1 MQLFHQI
8 LLLPLPVPEG
18 PPLSP
23 SVAITSDPEMLV
35 FTVQP
40 PEQGLR
46 NGEITSYSINCDP
59 SDDYP
64 SVFVVMGTLTS
75 ESGIVGGFTAA
86 ADYDFLHCLHKCRRR
101 STECAAK
108 GYNM

>member
-1 MQLFHQI
+1 M
-8 LLLPLPVPEG
+8 
-18 PPLSP
+18 
-23 SVAITSDPEMLV
+23 

-46 NGEITSYSINCDP
+46 NGEITSYSVNCDP
-59 SDDYP
+59 SDAYP

-86 ADYDFLHCLHKCRRR
+86 ADYDCSFTAFTSVGEGPPSMQLRVTTCK
-101 STECAAK
+101 T
-108 GYNM
+108 

>member
-1 MQLFHQI
+1 
-8 LLLPLPVPEG
+8 
-18 PPLSP
+18 
-23 SVAITSDPEMLV
+23 MLV

-64 SVFVVMGTLTS
+64 SVFVVMDTLTS

-86 ADYDFLHCLHKCRRR
+86 ADYDCSFTA
-101 STECAAK
+101 STSVGEGPPSVQLRVTTCKKDIVFTYELSYIARVQPSALVAI
-108 GYNM
+108 